1 MIKFKEGGIVH
12 QLYTMFGIQSAIYG
26 AKSVCQIF
34 WGIILNLIL
43 CGVVGGIIAFAA
55 GHLIAGTIVSLMT
68 LKLTLPVAV
77 FLFVAAI
84 VLGFAGLMWLIFTTI
99 ESEKAEEL
107 GTLVRGAY
115 AAHKQKFCP
124 NVEFTS

>member
-26 AKSVCQIF
+26 AKSICQIF
-34 WGIILNLIL
+34 WGIILNLSL
-43 CGVVGGIIAFAA
+43 CGVVGGIIAYGV
-55 GHLIAGTIVSLMT
+55 GHLLAGTIVSLMT
-68 LKLTLPVAV
+68 LTMTIPVAL
-77 FLFVAAI
+77 FLILVSI
-84 VLGFAGLMWLIFTTI
+84 VLVFGGGMWLIFTVI